1 MTANQ
6 QQSTELYVQ
15 LMALWHFQAGIY
27 YAIHAEDM
35 WMTGGTPDATQNTTK
50 CRLQMHLQRIILWSD
65 LTLEV
70 EVVTI
75 TDNTMTPIPRH
86 NSDDSSQ
93 DHSAATESE

>member
-15 LMALWHFQAGIY
+15 LMALWHYQAGIY

-35 WMTGGTPDATQNTTK
+35 WMTGGTLDATQDPTK

-65 LTLEV
+65 LSLEV
-70 EVVTI
+70 EVVTVRN
-75 TDNTMTPIPRH
+75 NTMTPIHRH
-86 NSDDSSQ
+86 NSDDSSE
-93 DHSAATESE
+93 DHSDATESE